1 MAQTATIQQ
10 LQTTL
15 TAGLWKRIPP
25 FRLVLGL
32 CPALAVTMSAENGLG
47 MGLATAFVLTLSNG
61 AISALRNVIP
71 SKVRIASYIVIIA
84 TLVSIVEIVMKAY
97 FFPLS
102 VQLGI
107 YIPLIVV
114 NCIVLG
120 RAEGF
125 ASRNPPFISMADG
138 LSVGVGYALSLT
150 LIGSVREIL
159 GAGSWFG
166 ISVFGESFEPFGFMV
181 MAPGAFVTIGVLL
194 ALQNLYSRLRGE
206 KFIQG

>member
-1 MAQTATIQQ
+1 MA
-10 LQTTL
+10 LNYKDTL
-15 TAGLWKRIPP
+15 LAGLWKRIPP

-61 AISALRNVIP
+61 AISTLRNIIP
-71 SKVRIASYIVIIA
+71 NKVRIASYIVIIA
-84 TLVSIVEIVMKAY
+84 TLVSIVEILMKAY

-102 VQLGI
+102 QQLGI

-125 ASRNPPFISMADG
+125 AAKNPPLISMIDG
-138 LSVGVGYALSLT
+138 LSVGAGYALSLM
-150 LIGSVREIL
+150 LIGSIREIF
-159 GAGSWFG
+159 GAGTWFG
-166 ISVFGESFEPFGFMV
+166 TRVPGEAFEPMTFLV
-181 MAPGAFVTIGVLL
+181 SAPGAFVTIGILL
-194 ALQNLYSRLRGE
+194 ALQNIFSRWRGE

>member
-1 MAQTATIQQ
+1 MAQKFIP
-10 LQTTL
+10 TL
-15 TAGLWKRIPP
+15 TAGWWKRIPP

-61 AISALRNVIP
+61 AISSLRNVIP

-84 TLVSIVEIVMKAY
+84 TLVSIVEILMKAY
-97 FFPLS
+97 FFPLAEA
-102 VQLGI
+102 LGI

-120 RAEGF
+120 RAEAF
-125 ASRNPPFISMADG
+125 ASKNPPFISMVDG
-138 LSVGVGYALSLT
+138 FSVGSGYAMSLA
-150 LIGSVREIL
+150 LIGSIREIL
-159 GAGSWFG
+159 GAGTWFG
-166 ISVFGESFEPFGFMV
+166 HQVFSDSFEPMAFLV
-181 MAPGAFVTIGVLL
+181 TAPGAFLTIGSIL
-194 ALQNLYSRLRGE
+194 ALQNLYSRKSGE

>member
-1 MAQTATIQQ
+1 MSQNLKVI
-10 LQTTL
+10 L

-32 CPALAVTMSAENGLG
+32 CPALAITTSVENGLG
-47 MGLATAFVLTLSNG
+47 MGLALAFVVTMSG
-61 AISALRNVIP
+61 GIISSLRNIIP
-71 SKVRIASYIVIIA
+71 AKVRIASYIVIIA
-84 TLVSIVEIVMKAY
+84 TLVSIVEILMKAY

-102 VQLGI
+102 EQLGI

-125 ASRNPPFISMADG
+125 ASKNPPLPSMVDG
-138 LSVGVGYALSLT
+138 VSIGLGYTLSLT
-150 LIGSVREIL
+150 IIGSIREIL

-166 ISVFGESFEPFGFMV
+166 IPVFGEFFEPLSFMV
-181 MAPGAFVTIGVLL
+181 SAPGAFVTIGVLL
-194 ALQNLYSRLRGE
+194 GLQNLFSRWRGE
-206 KFIQG
+206 KFVQG

>member
-1 MAQTATIQQ
+1 MANIY
-10 LQTTL
+10 LDTL

-32 CPALAVTMSAENGLG
+32 CPSLAVTMSAENGLG
-47 MGLATAFVLTLSNG
+47 MGLATAFVVTLSNG
-61 AISALRNVIP
+61 AISTLRNVIP

-84 TLVSIVEIVMKAY
+84 TLVSIVEILMKAF

-102 VQLGI
+102 QQLGI

-125 ASRNPPFISMADG
+125 AAKNPPFLSMIDG
-138 LSVGVGYALSLT
+138 FSVGIGYALSLC
-150 LIGSVREIL
+150 LIGSLRETF
-159 GAGSWFG
+159 GAGTLFG
-166 ISVFGESFEPFGFMV
+166 IPVFGESFEPMAFLV
-181 MAPGAFVTIGVLL
+181 SAPGAFVTIGTLL
-194 ALQNLYSRLRGE
+194 ALQNLFSRWRGE

>member
-1 MAQTATIQQ
+1 MANKY
-10 LQTTL
+10 LDTL

-32 CPALAVTMSAENGLG
+32 CPSLAVTMSAENGLG
-47 MGLATAFVLTLSNG
+47 MGLATAFVVTLSNG

-84 TLVSIVEIVMKAY
+84 TLVSIVEILMKAF

-102 VQLGI
+102 QQLGI

-125 ASRNPPFISMADG
+125 AAKNPPFLSMIDG
-138 LSVGVGYALSLT
+138 FSVGTGYAISLT
-150 LIGSVREIL
+150 LIGSLREIF
-159 GAGSWFG
+159 GAGTWFG
-166 ISVFGESFEPFGFMV
+166 MPVFGDSFEPMAFLV
-181 MAPGAFVTIGVLL
+181 SAPGAFVTIGTLL
-194 ALQNLYSRLRGE
+194 ALQNLFSRWRGE

>member
-1 MAQTATIQQ
+1 MAQKF
-10 LQTTL
+10 LPTL
-15 TAGLWKRIPP
+15 TAGWWKRIPP

-61 AISALRNVIP
+61 AISSLRNVIP

-84 TLVSIVEIVMKAY
+84 TLVSIVEILMKAY
-97 FFPLS
+97 FFPLAEA
-102 VQLGI
+102 LGI

-120 RAEGF
+120 RAEAF
-125 ASRNPPFISMADG
+125 ASKNPPLISMVDG
-138 LSVGVGYALSLT
+138 FSVGTGYAMSLAM
-150 LIGSVREIL
+150 IGSIREIL
-159 GAGSWFG
+159 GAGTWFG
-166 ISVFGESFEPFGFMV
+166 HQVFSDAFEPMGFLV
-181 MAPGAFVTIGVLL
+181 TAPGAFLTIGSIL
-194 ALQNLYSRLRGE
+194 ALQNLYSRISGE

>member
-1 MAQTATIQQ
+1 MAHTIAE
-10 LQTTL
+10 TL
-15 TAGLWKRIPP
+15 AAGLWKRIPP

-47 MGLATAFVLTLSNG
+47 MGLATAFVVTLSNG

-71 SKVRIASYIVIIA
+71 GKVRIASYIVIIA
-84 TLVSIVEIVMKAY
+84 TLVSIVEILMKAF

-102 VQLGI
+102 QQLGI

-125 ASRNPPFISMADG
+125 AAKNPPLISMVDG
-138 LSVGVGYALSLT
+138 FSIGIGYALSLM
-150 LIGSVREIL
+150 LIGSIREIF
-159 GAGSWFG
+159 GAGTWFG
-166 ISVFGESFEPFGFMV
+166 MPVFGEQFEPMTFLV
-181 MAPGAFVTIGVLL
+181 SAPGAFVTIGVLL
-194 ALQNLYSRLRGE
+194 ALQNLFSRWRGE

>member
-1 MAQTATIQQ
+1 MANKY
-10 LQTTL
+10 LDTL

-32 CPALAVTMSAENGLG
+32 CPALAVTMSAETGLG
-47 MGLATAFVLTLSNG
+47 MGLATAFVVTLSNG
-61 AISALRNVIP
+61 AISILRNVIP
-71 SKVRIASYIVIIA
+71 NKVRIASYIVIIA
-84 TLVSIVEIVMKAY
+84 TLVSIVEILMKAF

-102 VQLGI
+102 QQLGI

-125 ASRNPPFISMADG
+125 AAKNPPLLSMIDG
-138 LSVGVGYALSLT
+138 LSVGIGYALSLM
-150 LIGSVREIL
+150 LIGSIREIF
-159 GAGSWFG
+159 GAGSWFD
-166 ISVFGESFEPFGFMV
+166 IPVFGESFEPMTFLV
-181 MAPGAFVTIGVLL
+181 SAPGAFVTIGIML
-194 ALQNLYSRLRGE
+194 ALQNLFSRWRGE

>member
-1 MAQTATIQQ
+1 MAQKFFP
-10 LQTTL
+10 TL
-15 TAGLWKRIPP
+15 TAGWWKRIPP

-61 AISALRNVIP
+61 AISSLRNIIP

-84 TLVSIVEIVMKAY
+84 TLVSLVELLMKAY
-97 FFPLS
+97 FFTLAE
-102 VQLGI
+102 QLGI

-120 RAEGF
+120 RAEAF
-125 ASRNPPFISMADG
+125 ASKNPPFISMVDG
-138 LSVGVGYALSLT
+138 FSVGTGYAISLA
-150 LIGSVREIL
+150 LIGSIREIL
-159 GAGSWFG
+159 GAGTWFG
-166 ISVFGESFEPFGFMV
+166 NPVFSESFEPMAFFV
-181 MAPGAFVTIGVLL
+181 SAPGAFMTIGSIL
-194 ALQNLYSRLRGE
+194 ALQNLYSRWSGE

>member
-1 MAQTATIQQ
+1 MA
-10 LQTTL
+10 TTFTETL
-15 TAGLWKRIPP
+15 LAGLWKRIPP

-47 MGLATAFVLTLSNG
+47 MGLATAFVVMMSSG

-84 TLVSIVEIVMKAY
+84 TLVSIVEILMKAF

-102 VQLGI
+102 EQLGI

-125 ASRNPPFISMADG
+125 AAKNPPLLSMADG
-138 LSVGVGYALSLT
+138 LSVGIGYSLSLC
-150 LIGSVREIL
+150 LVGSIREIL
-159 GAGSWFG
+159 GAGTWFG
-166 ISVFGESFEPFGFMV
+166 IPVMGEWFEPMTFMV
-181 MAPGAFVTIGVLL
+181 MAPGAFITLGSLL
-194 ALQNLYSRLRGE
+194 ALQNLFSRWRGE

>member
-1 MAQTATIQQ
+1 MTQN
-10 LQTTL
+10 LKLTL
-15 TAGLWKRIPP
+15 TAGLWKRVPP

-32 CPALAVTMSAENGLG
+32 CPALAITTSAVNGLG
-47 MGLATAFVLTLSNG
+47 MGLALAFVVTMSNG
-61 AISALRNVIP
+61 IISALRNVIP
-71 SKVRIASYIVIIA
+71 GKVRIASYIVIIA
-84 TLVSIVEIVMKAY
+84 TLVSIVEILMKAY

-102 VQLGI
+102 EQLGI

-125 ASRNPPFISMADG
+125 ASKNPPLPSMVDG
-138 LSVGVGYALSLT
+138 VSIGLGYTISLT
-150 LIGSVREIL
+150 LIGTIREVL

-166 ISVFGESFEPFGFMV
+166 HSVFHESFEPLSFMV
-181 MAPGAFVTIGVLL
+181 SAPGAFVTIGVLL
-194 ALQNLYSRLRGE
+194 GLQNLFSRWRGE

>member
-1 MAQTATIQQ
+1 MAQKFIP
-10 LQTTL
+10 TL
-15 TAGLWKRIPP
+15 TAGWWKRIPP

-47 MGLATAFVLTLSNG
+47 MGLATAFVLILSNG
-61 AISALRNVIP
+61 AISTLRNVIP

-84 TLVSIVEIVMKAY
+84 TLVSIVEILMKAY
-97 FFPLS
+97 FFPLAE
-102 VQLGI
+102 QLGI

-125 ASRNPPFISMADG
+125 ASKNPPFISMVDG
-138 LSVGVGYALSLT
+138 FSVGTGYAISLT
-150 LIGSVREIL
+150 LIGSIREIL
-159 GAGSWFG
+159 GAGTWFG
-166 ISVFGESFEPFGFMV
+166 NPVLGESFEPMAFLV
-181 MAPGAFVTIGVLL
+181 TAPGAFVTIGTIL
-194 ALQNLYSRLRGE
+194 ALQNLYSRWRGE

>member
-1 MAQTATIQQ
+1 MAQKF
-10 LQTTL
+10 LPTL
-15 TAGLWKRIPP
+15 TAGWWKRIPP

-61 AISALRNVIP
+61 AISSLRNVIP

-84 TLVSIVEIVMKAY
+84 TLVSIVEILMKAY
-97 FFPLS
+97 FFPLAQ
-102 VQLGI
+102 QLGI

-120 RAEGF
+120 RAEAF
-125 ASRNPPFISMADG
+125 ASKNPPFISMVDG
-138 LSVGVGYALSLT
+138 FSVGTGYAISLT
-150 LIGSVREIL
+150 LVGSIREIF
-159 GAGSWFG
+159 GAGTWFG
-166 ISVFGESFEPFGFMV
+166 MPVFGEAFEPMAFLV
-181 MAPGAFVTIGVLL
+181 SAPGAFLTIGSIL
-194 ALQNLYSRLRGE
+194 ALQNLFSRMTGE

>member
-1 MAQTATIQQ
+1 MSVAALGREFTK
-10 LQTTL
+10 
-15 TAGLWKRIPP
+15 GLWAEIPP

-47 MGLATAFVLTLSNG
+47 MGLATAFVVTLSNG

-71 SKVRIASYIVIIA
+71 NKVCIAAYIVIIA
-84 TLVSIVEIVMKAY
+84 TLVSIVEILMKAF

-102 VQLGI
+102 QQLGI

-125 ASRNPPFISMADG
+125 AAKNPPLLSMVDG
-138 LSVGVGYALSLT
+138 FSVGIGYALSLT
-150 LIGSVREIL
+150 LVGSIREIF
-159 GAGSWFG
+159 GAGTWFG
-166 ISVFGESFEPFGFMV
+166 MSVLPASYEPMTFLV
-181 MAPGAFVTIGVLL
+181 SAPGAFVTLGVLL
-194 ALQNLYSRLRGE
+194 ALQNLFSRWRGE

>member
-1 MAQTATIQQ
+1 MAQKF
-10 LQTTL
+10 LPTL
-15 TAGLWKRIPP
+15 TAGWWKRIPP

-61 AISALRNVIP
+61 AISSLRNVIP

-84 TLVSIVEIVMKAY
+84 TLVSIVEILMKAY
-97 FFPLS
+97 FFPLAQ
-102 VQLGI
+102 QLGI

-120 RAEGF
+120 RAEAF
-125 ASRNPPFISMADG
+125 ASKNPPLISMVDG
-138 LSVGVGYALSLT
+138 FSVGTGYAMSLAT
-150 LIGSVREIL
+150 IGSIREIF
-159 GAGSWFG
+159 GAGTWFG
-166 ISVFGESFEPFGFMV
+166 MPVFNESFEPMAFLV
-181 MAPGAFVTIGVLL
+181 TAPGAFLTIGSIL
-194 ALQNLYSRLRGE
+194 ALQNLFSRVRGE

>member
-1 MAQTATIQQ
+1 MANTYTD
-10 LQTTL
+10 TL

-47 MGLATAFVLTLSNG
+47 MGVATAFVVTLSNG

-84 TLVSIVEIVMKAY
+84 TLVSIVEILMKAF

-102 VQLGI
+102 QQLGI

-125 ASRNPPFISMADG
+125 AAKNPPLLSMIDG
-138 LSVGVGYALSLT
+138 FSIGVGYALSLT
-150 LIGSVREIL
+150 LIGSLREIF
-159 GAGSWFG
+159 GAGTWFG
-166 ISVFGESFEPFGFMV
+166 APVFGESFEPMAFLV
-181 MAPGAFVTIGVLL
+181 SAPGAFVTIGALL
-194 ALQNLYSRLRGE
+194 AIQNLYSRWRGE

>member
-1 MAQTATIQQ
+1 MAQKF
-10 LQTTL
+10 LPTL
-15 TAGLWKRIPP
+15 TAGWWKRIPP

-61 AISALRNVIP
+61 AISSLRNVIP

-84 TLVSIVEIVMKAY
+84 TLVSIVEILMKAY
-97 FFPLS
+97 FFPLAQ
-102 VQLGI
+102 QLGI

-120 RAEGF
+120 RAEAF
-125 ASRNPPFISMADG
+125 ASKNPPFISMVDG
-138 LSVGVGYALSLT
+138 FSVGTGYAMSLAT
-150 LIGSVREIL
+150 VGSIREIF
-159 GAGSWFG
+159 GAGTWFG
-166 ISVFGESFEPFGFMV
+166 MPVFSESFEPMAFLV
-181 MAPGAFVTIGVLL
+181 TAPGAFLTIGSIL
-194 ALQNLYSRLRGE
+194 ALQNLFSRMTGE

>member
-1 MAQTATIQQ
+1 MANTFTE
-10 LQTTL
+10 TL
-15 TAGLWKRIPP
+15 TAGLWRRIPP

-61 AISALRNVIP
+61 AISSLRNVIP

-84 TLVSIVEIVMKAY
+84 TLVSIVEILMKAF

-102 VQLGI
+102 EQLGI

-125 ASRNPPFISMADG
+125 ASKNPPFISMVDG
-138 LSVGVGYALSLT
+138 VSVGTGYAISLS
-150 LIGSVREIL
+150 LIGSLREIF
-159 GAGSWFG
+159 GAGTWFG
-166 ISVFGESFEPFGFMV
+166 TPVFSESFEPMTFLV
-181 MAPGAFVTIGVLL
+181 SAPGAFITIGVLL
-194 ALQNLYSRLRGE
+194 ALQNIFSRWRGE

>member
-1 MAQTATIQQ
+1 MTNKY
-10 LQTTL
+10 LDTL
-15 TAGLWKRIPP
+15 TAGLWKRVPP

-61 AISALRNVIP
+61 AISALRNIIP

-84 TLVSIVEIVMKAY
+84 TLVSIVEILMKAF

-102 VQLGI
+102 QQLGI

-125 ASRNPPFISMADG
+125 AAKNPPLLSMIDGISI
-138 LSVGVGYALSLT
+138 GVGYAASLL
-150 LIGSVREIL
+150 LIGSIRELL
-159 GAGSWFG
+159 GSGTWFG
-166 ISVFGESFEPFGFMV
+166 IPLLPESFEPMRFMIS
-181 MAPGAFVTIGVLL
+181 APGAFVTLGIVL
-194 ALQNLYSRLRGE
+194 ALQNLFSRWRGE

>member
-1 MAQTATIQQ
+1 MANIYTD
-10 LQTTL
+10 TL

-47 MGLATAFVLTLSNG
+47 MGVATAFVVTLSNG

-84 TLVSIVEIVMKAY
+84 TLVSIVEILMKAF

-102 VQLGI
+102 QQLGI

-125 ASRNPPFISMADG
+125 AAKNPPLLSMIDG
-138 LSVGVGYALSLT
+138 FSIGVGYALSLT
-150 LIGSVREIL
+150 LIGSLREIF
-159 GAGSWFG
+159 GAGTWFG
-166 ISVFGESFEPFGFMV
+166 TPVFGESFEPMAFLV
-181 MAPGAFVTIGVLL
+181 SAPGAFVTIGALL
-194 ALQNLYSRLRGE
+194 AVQNLYSRWRGE

>member
-1 MAQTATIQQ
+1 MANTFVE
-10 LQTTL
+10 TL
-15 TAGLWKRIPP
+15 TAGLWRRIPP

-47 MGLATAFVLTLSNG
+47 MGLATAFVLILSNG
-61 AISALRNVIP
+61 AISSLRNVIP

-84 TLVSIVEIVMKAY
+84 TLVSIVEILMKAF

-102 VQLGI
+102 EQLGI

-125 ASRNPPFISMADG
+125 ASKNPPFISMVDG
-138 LSVGVGYALSLT
+138 LSVGIGYAISLT
-150 LIGSVREIL
+150 LIGSLRETF
-159 GAGSWFG
+159 GAGTWFG
-166 ISVFGESFEPFGFMV
+166 MPVFSESFEPMTFLV
-181 MAPGAFVTIGVLL
+181 SAPGAFITIGALL
-194 ALQNLYSRLRGE
+194 ALQNIFSRWRGE

>member
-1 MAQTATIQQ
+1 MTNKY
-10 LQTTL
+10 LDTL
-15 TAGLWKRIPP
+15 TAGLWKRVPP

-61 AISALRNVIP
+61 AISALRNIIP

-84 TLVSIVEIVMKAY
+84 TLVSIVEILMKAF

-102 VQLGI
+102 QQLGI

-125 ASRNPPFISMADG
+125 AAKNPPLLSMIDGISIG
-138 LSVGVGYALSLT
+138 IGYAASLL
-150 LIGSVREIL
+150 LIGTIRELL
-159 GAGSWFG
+159 GSGTWFG
-166 ISVFGESFEPFGFMV
+166 IPLLPESFEPMRFMV
-181 MAPGAFVTIGVLL
+181 SAPGAFVTLGIVL
-194 ALQNLYSRLRGE
+194 ALQNLFSRWRGE

>member
-1 MAQTATIQQ
+1 MAQKF
-10 LQTTL
+10 LPTL
-15 TAGLWKRIPP
+15 TAGWWKRIPP

-32 CPALAVTMSAENGLG
+32 CPSLAVTMSAENGLG

-61 AISALRNVIP
+61 AISSLRNIIP

-84 TLVSIVEIVMKAY
+84 TLVSIVEILMKAY

-102 VQLGI
+102 QQLGI

-120 RAEGF
+120 RAEAF
-125 ASRNPPFISMADG
+125 ASKNPPFISMVDG
-138 LSVGVGYALSLT
+138 FSVGTGYAMSLA
-150 LIGSVREIL
+150 LIGSIREIF
-159 GAGSWFG
+159 GSGTWFG
-166 ISVFGESFEPFGFMV
+166 MPVFNESFEPMAFLV
-181 MAPGAFVTIGVLL
+181 SAPGAFLTIGAIL
-194 ALQNLYSRLRGE
+194 ALQNLFSRMSGE

>member
-1 MAQTATIQQ
+1 MEQKFIA
-10 LQTTL
+10 TL

-47 MGLATAFVLTLSNG
+47 MGLATAFVLILSNG
-61 AISALRNVIP
+61 AISSLRNVIP

-84 TLVSIVEIVMKAY
+84 TLVSIVEILMKAY

-102 VQLGI
+102 EQLGI

-125 ASRNPPFISMADG
+125 ASKNPPFISMVDG
-138 LSVGVGYALSLT
+138 LSVGTGYALSLT
-150 LIGSVREIL
+150 LIGSLREIL
-159 GAGSWFG
+159 GAGTWFG
-166 ISVFGESFEPFGFMV
+166 MSVFGDSFEPMAFLV
-181 MAPGAFVTIGVLL
+181 SAPGAFVTIGILV
-194 ALQNLYSRLRGE
+194 ALQNIYSRWRGE

>member
-1 MAQTATIQQ
+1 MAQKF
-10 LQTTL
+10 LPTL
-15 TAGLWKRIPP
+15 TAGWWKRIPP

-61 AISALRNVIP
+61 AISSLRNVIP

-84 TLVSIVEIVMKAY
+84 TLVSIVEILMKAY
-97 FFPLS
+97 FFPLAEA
-102 VQLGI
+102 LGI

-120 RAEGF
+120 RAEAF
-125 ASRNPPFISMADG
+125 ASKNPPLISMVDG
-138 LSVGVGYALSLT
+138 FSVGTGYAMSLAM
-150 LIGSVREIL
+150 IGSIREIL
-159 GAGSWFG
+159 GAGTWFG
-166 ISVFGESFEPFGFMV
+166 HQVFSDAFEPMSFLV
-181 MAPGAFVTIGVLL
+181 TAPGAFLTIGSIL
-194 ALQNLYSRLRGE
+194 ALQNLYSRKSGE

>member
-1 MAQTATIQQ
+1 MANTYID
-10 LQTTL
+10 TL

-47 MGLATAFVLTLSNG
+47 MGLATAFVVTLSNG
-61 AISALRNVIP
+61 AISARRNVIP
-71 SKVRIASYIVIIA
+71 SKVRIAAYIVIIA
-84 TLVSIVEIVMKAY
+84 TLVSIVEILMKA
-97 FFPLS
+97 FFFQLS
-102 VQLGI
+102 QQLGI

-125 ASRNPPFISMADG
+125 AAKNPPLLSMIDG
-138 LSVGVGYALSLT
+138 FSIGIGYALSLT
-150 LIGSVREIL
+150 LVGSLREIF
-159 GAGSWFG
+159 GAGTWFG
-166 ISVFGESFEPFGFMV
+166 IAVLPASFEPMTFLV
-181 MAPGAFVTIGVLL
+181 SAPGAFVTLGILL
-194 ALQNLYSRLRGE
+194 AVQNLFSRWRGE

>member
-1 MAQTATIQQ
+1 MAITYTEA
-10 LQTTL
+10 L
-15 TAGLWKRIPP
+15 TAGFWKRLPP

-61 AISALRNVIP
+61 AISALRKLIP
-71 SKVRIASYIVIIA
+71 AKVRIAAYIVIIA
-84 TLVSIVEIVMKAY
+84 TLVSIVEILMKAY

-102 VQLGI
+102 QQLGI

-125 ASRNPPFISMADG
+125 AAKNPPLLSMADG
-138 LSVGVGYALSLT
+138 LSVGLGYALSLM
-150 LIGSVREIL
+150 LIGSLREIF
-159 GAGSWFG
+159 GAGTWFG
-166 ISVFGESFEPFGFMV
+166 MAVFGEAYEPMSFLV
-181 MAPGAFVTIGVLL
+181 SAPGAFVTIGVLL
-194 ALQNLYSRLRGE
+194 AIQNLFSRWRGE

>member
-1 MAQTATIQQ
+1 MAQKF
-10 LQTTL
+10 LPTL
-15 TAGLWKRIPP
+15 TAGWWKRIPP

-61 AISALRNVIP
+61 AISSLRNVIP

-84 TLVSIVEIVMKAY
+84 TLVSLVELLMKAY
-97 FFPLS
+97 FFPLAE
-102 VQLGI
+102 QLGI

-120 RAEGF
+120 RAEAF
-125 ASRNPPFISMADG
+125 ASKNPPLISMVDG
-138 LSVGVGYALSLT
+138 FSVGTGYAMSLA
-150 LIGSVREIL
+150 LIGSIREIL
-159 GAGSWFG
+159 GAGTWFG
-166 ISVFGESFEPFGFMV
+166 HPVFSEAFEPMAFFV
-181 MAPGAFVTIGVLL
+181 SAPGAFMTIGSIL
-194 ALQNLYSRLRGE
+194 ALQNLYSRKSGE

>member
-1 MAQTATIQQ
+1 MA
-10 LQTTL
+10 TTFKETL
-15 TAGLWKRIPP
+15 LAGLWKRIPP

-47 MGLATAFVLTLSNG
+47 MGLATAFVVMMSSG

-84 TLVSIVEIVMKAY
+84 TLVSIVEILMKAF

-102 VQLGI
+102 EQLGI

-125 ASRNPPFISMADG
+125 AAKNPPLLSMADG
-138 LSVGVGYALSLT
+138 FSVGIGYSLSLC
-150 LIGSVREIL
+150 LVGSIREIL
-159 GAGSWFG
+159 GAGTWFG
-166 ISVFGESFEPFGFMV
+166 MPVMGEWFEPMKFMV
-181 MAPGAFVTIGVLL
+181 MAPGAFITLGSLL
-194 ALQNLYSRLRGE
+194 ALQNLFSRWRGE

>member
-1 MAQTATIQQ
+1 
-10 LQTTL
+10 
-15 TAGLWKRIPP
+15 
-25 FRLVLGL
+25 
-32 CPALAVTMSAENGLG
+32 

-84 TLVSIVEIVMKAY
+84 TLVSIVEILMKAF

-102 VQLGI
+102 QQLGI

-125 ASRNPPFISMADG
+125 AAKNPPLLSMIDGISI
-138 LSVGVGYALSLT
+138 GVGYAMSLL
-150 LIGSVREIL
+150 LIGSLREIL
-159 GAGSWFG
+159 GAGTWFG
-166 ISVFGESFEPFGFMV
+166 LAVFPETFEPMRFMV
-181 MAPGAFVTIGVLL
+181 SAPGAFVTLGLVL
-194 ALQNLYSRLRGE
+194 AMQNLFSRWRGE

>member
-1 MAQTATIQQ
+1 MANKY
-10 LQTTL
+10 LDTL
-15 TAGLWKRIPP
+15 TGGLWKRIPP

-61 AISALRNVIP
+61 AISTLRQVIP

-84 TLVSIVEIVMKAY
+84 TLVSIVEILMKAF

-102 VQLGI
+102 QQLGI

-125 ASRNPPFISMADG
+125 AAKNPPLLSMIDG
-138 LSVGVGYALSLT
+138 FSVGTGYALSLL
-150 LIGSVREIL
+150 LIGSIREIF
-159 GAGSWFG
+159 GAGTWFG
-166 ISVFGESFEPFGFMV
+166 MMVFGETFEPMAFLV
-181 MAPGAFVTIGVLL
+181 SAPGAFVTIGVML
-194 ALQNLYSRLRGE
+194 ALQNLFSRWRGE

>member
-1 MAQTATIQQ
+1 MGQK
-10 LQTTL
+10 LLSTL

-84 TLVSIVEIVMKAY
+84 TLVSIVEILMKAY
-97 FFPLS
+97 FFPLAE
-102 VQLGI
+102 QLGI

-125 ASRNPPFISMADG
+125 ASKNPPFISMIDG
-138 LSVGVGYALSLT
+138 LSVGAGYALSLT
-150 LIGSVREIL
+150 LIGSVREIF

-166 ISVFGESFEPFGFMV
+166 MSVFGESFEPMAFLV
-181 MAPGAFVTIGVLL
+181 SAPGAFVTIGTLL
-194 ALQNLYSRLRGE
+194 ALQNLYSRWRGE